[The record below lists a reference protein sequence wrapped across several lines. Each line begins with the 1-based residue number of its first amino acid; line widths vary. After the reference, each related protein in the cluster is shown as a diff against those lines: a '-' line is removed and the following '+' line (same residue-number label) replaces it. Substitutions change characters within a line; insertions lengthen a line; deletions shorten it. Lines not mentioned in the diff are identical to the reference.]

1 MASAADYLAPL
12 FHDLS
17 EATQVAEPKELST
30 RLDGL
35 ADKVAVVET
44 GCEHL
49 VNTIRTDL
57 ETGARVDLDALLDEI
72 LEQERRAAMA
82 LGPLLALAREE
93 KHDRYENLLSRVV
106 QAVERC
112 RWDLILIRADLER
125 GQFVSPVLETPS
137 EVQAFLDSLKS

>member
-1 MASAADYLAPL
+1 M
-12 FHDLS
+12 
-17 EATQVAEPKELST
+17 PKELST
-30 RLDGL
+30 RLDRL
-35 ADKVAVVET
+35 ADKVAAVEA

-49 VNTIRTDL
+49 VQTIRTDL
-57 ETGARVDLDALLDEI
+57 ETGARIDLDALLDEI

-93 KHDRYENLLSRVV
+93 KHARYENLLSRVM

-112 RWDLILIRADLER
+112 RWDLMLIRADHER
-125 GQFVSPVLETPS
+125 GQFVSPILETPS